1 MKLVSGVGKEEN
13 KINPLATINGKPLII
28 SSRSDQCDSNNA
40 SPSGV
45 RQY

>member
-1 MKLVSGVGKEEN
+1 MKLVSRVGKGEN
-13 KINPLATINGKPLII
+13 KINLLARINGKPLII
-28 SSRSDQCDSNNA
+28 SSHSDQCDSNNA